1 MWTTLRIPPR
11 TPQPVPP
18 TLGHCS
24 LTKREAIPLL
34 HGHEL
39 VVVGVDGSGAPRP
52 GLHHAVAGFAVVLS
66 AEEWGNTHYE
76 GGCRGALA
84 ACGSFDKH

>member
-1 MWTTLRIPPR
+1 MDHSQNSPQDPPASA
-11 TPQPVPP
+11 P

-24 LTKREAIPLL
+24 LTKREALPLL
-34 HGHEL
+34 HGREL

-52 GLHHAVAGFAVVLS
+52 GLHHAVVLS

-76 GGCRGALA
+76 GGCRALA